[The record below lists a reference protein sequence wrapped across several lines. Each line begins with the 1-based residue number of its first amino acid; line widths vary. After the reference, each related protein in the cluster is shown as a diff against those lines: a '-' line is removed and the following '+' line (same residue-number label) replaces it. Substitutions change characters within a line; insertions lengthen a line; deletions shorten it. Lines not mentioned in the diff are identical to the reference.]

1 MFIEEEFYF
10 WKLTHDLVV
19 NQGFDILHVN
29 EANSE
34 VWLEKQI
41 NRKNHILR
49 LYRTQFDWSNHV
61 KNDIAR
67 INQHIQKN
75 KHMFVGKEL
84 NVHAVYISEYSPVD
98 DWDGLVRPLKV
109 KGKKDI
115 FLKVHYLDRAERE
128 QKLSNLY
135 ENLELFPVP
144 ALDRHSVTLYDNME
158 LEERVE
164 HLKKEILYQRDKKRK
179 EQVELFEYGKPLMTR
194 LLLVINIA
202 LFLYIEM
209 NGQSTSVLDLINYG
223 AKYNPAIIEGEWWR
237 IVTSMFIHIGILHLF
252 MNMLAL
258 YYLGMA
264 VEKIYGTGR
273 FTLIYFLAGIAGG
286 ITSFALNPQVAAGA
300 SGAIFGLFG
309 ALLFFGVKHRQIFF
323 RTMGRNLLFII
334 GLNVVLGLSV
344 PQIDNGAHMGG
355 LVGGFIASVIVN
367 MPKNRQFV
375 WQSLAAFLYITSVSA
390 LAVFGYYQVD
400 NQQHT
405 AVDVEMSTS
414 MLEDKR
420 YEETITYTSQ
430 ALDKEGDYDAYL
442 LFNRA
447 VAYFETRQIDKAQ
460 TDLEKVVEMDPK
472 MAEAHYNLA
481 LIYQNKGEKEKAITH
496 AKQARELRPSNDDFK
511 KFYAQLM
518 E

>member
-1 MFIEEEFYF
+1 MFIEEEYYF
-10 WKLTHDLVV
+10 WELTHDLVV

-29 EANSE
+29 EVNSE

-49 LYRTQFDWSNHV
+49 LYRNQFDWSNHV
-61 KNDIAR
+61 KRDIAR

-98 DWDGLVRPLKV
+98 EWDGLVRPLKV

-128 QKLSNLY
+128 QKLSGLY
-135 ENLELFPVP
+135 ESLNIFSVP
-144 ALDRHSVTLYDNME
+144 AFERQSETLYDNMA
-158 LEERVE
+158 LEEQIE
-164 HLKKEILYQRDKKRK
+164 LLKKKILYQRDQKRK
-179 EQVELFEYGKPLMTR
+179 EQVELFEYGKPLLTR
-194 LLLVINIA
+194 ILLAINIA
-202 LFLYIEM
+202 VFLYIEM
-209 NGQSTSVLDLINYG
+209 NGQSTSVLDLIKYG

-237 IVTSMFIHIGILHLF
+237 IISSMFIHIGMLHLF

-355 LVGGFIASVIVN
+355 LVGGFIASAIVN
-367 MPKNRQFV
+367 LPKNRKFV
-375 WQSLAAFLYITSVSA
+375 WQSLAAVLYIVSISA
-390 LAVFGYYQVD
+390 LAIYGYYQSEH
-400 NQQHT
+400 QKHT

-414 MLEDKR
+414 MLEDQR
-420 YEETITYTSQ
+420 FEETITYTSQ
-430 ALDKEGDYDAYL
+430 ALEKNGDYDAYL

-447 VAYFETRQIDKAQ
+447 VAYFETGQMDNAQ
-460 TDLEKVVEMDPK
+460 ADLEQVVELDPK
-472 MAEAHYNLA
+472 MAEAHFNLA
-481 LIYQNKGEKEKAITH
+481 LIYQNKGEKNKAATH
-496 AKQARELRPSNDDFK
+496 AKKAKELRPSNKDFK
-511 KFYAQLM
+511 KFYDQLM